1 MTKPI
6 PCNIIVGTEAFSPIP
21 ANIAQEE
28 IIRKAA
34 KMINEKIGEI
44 ERYLYN
50 MYWIYIF

>member
-1 MTKPI
+1 M
-6 PCNIIVGTEAFSPIP
+6 
-21 ANIAQEE
+21 IALNKFN
-28 IIRKAA
+28 RN